1 MALNPISLT
10 NADCVHHAFEEIG
23 LIKKSFPFS
32 EINFPKII
40 FFYELRQAPP
50 LGDHLEFPNK
60 ISTFTKKEIMN
71 ALENIKNSLIDRI
84 LATRN
89 EQLLEA
95 IKSIFDS
102 TQSEEIIS
110 LSTEQIEMLYM
121 SEKDIEE
128 GKLVSESELSKR
140 DSKWLS

>member
-1 MALNPISLT
+1 
-10 NADCVHHAFEEIG
+10 
-23 LIKKSFPFS
+23 
-32 EINFPKII
+32 
-40 FFYELRQAPP
+40 
-50 LGDHLEFPNK
+50 
-60 ISTFTKKEIMN
+60 MN

-110 LSTEQIEMLYM
+110 LSTEQIEMLSM

-140 DSKWLS
+140 DSKWLI

>member
-1 MALNPISLT
+1 
-10 NADCVHHAFEEIG
+10 
-23 LIKKSFPFS
+23 
-32 EINFPKII
+32 
-40 FFYELRQAPP
+40 
-50 LGDHLEFPNK
+50 
-60 ISTFTKKEIMN
+60 MN

-84 LATRN
+84 LATKN

-110 LSTEQIEMLYM
+110 LSTEQIEMLSI
-121 SEKDIEE
+121 SEKDIEY
-128 GKLVSESELSKR
+128 GKLVSESELSNI

>member
-1 MALNPISLT
+1 
-10 NADCVHHAFEEIG
+10 
-23 LIKKSFPFS
+23 
-32 EINFPKII
+32 
-40 FFYELRQAPP
+40 
-50 LGDHLEFPNK
+50 
-60 ISTFTKKEIMN
+60 MN

-110 LSTEQIEMLYM
+110 LSTEQIEMLSL
-121 SEKDIEE
+121 SEMDIES
-128 GKLVSESELSKR
+128 GKFISETELSKR

>member
-1 MALNPISLT
+1 
-10 NADCVHHAFEEIG
+10 
-23 LIKKSFPFS
+23 
-32 EINFPKII
+32 
-40 FFYELRQAPP
+40 
-50 LGDHLEFPNK
+50 
-60 ISTFTKKEIMN
+60 MN

-110 LSTEQIEMLYM
+110 LSTEQIEMLSM

-140 DSKWLS
+140 DSKWLN

>member
-1 MALNPISLT
+1 
-10 NADCVHHAFEEIG
+10 
-23 LIKKSFPFS
+23 
-32 EINFPKII
+32 
-40 FFYELRQAPP
+40 
-50 LGDHLEFPNK
+50 
-60 ISTFTKKEIMN
+60 MN

-84 LATRN
+84 LATKN

-110 LSTEQIEMLYM
+110 LSTEQIEMLSM
-121 SEKDIEE
+121 SEKDIED

>member
-1 MALNPISLT
+1 
-10 NADCVHHAFEEIG
+10 
-23 LIKKSFPFS
+23 
-32 EINFPKII
+32 
-40 FFYELRQAPP
+40 
-50 LGDHLEFPNK
+50 
-60 ISTFTKKEIMN
+60 MN
-71 ALENIKNSLIDRI
+71 TLENIKNSLIDRI

-95 IKSIFDS
+95 IKNIFDS

-110 LSTEQIEMLYM
+110 LSTEQIEMLSM
-121 SEKDIEE
+121 SENDIED

>member
-1 MALNPISLT
+1 
-10 NADCVHHAFEEIG
+10 
-23 LIKKSFPFS
+23 
-32 EINFPKII
+32 
-40 FFYELRQAPP
+40 
-50 LGDHLEFPNK
+50 
-60 ISTFTKKEIMN
+60 MN

-95 IKSIFDS
+95 IKNIFDS

-110 LSTEQIEMLYM
+110 LSTEQIEMLSM
-121 SEKDIEE
+121 SEKDIED
-128 GKLVSESELSKR
+128 GKLISESELSKR

>member
-1 MALNPISLT
+1 
-10 NADCVHHAFEEIG
+10 
-23 LIKKSFPFS
+23 
-32 EINFPKII
+32 
-40 FFYELRQAPP
+40 
-50 LGDHLEFPNK
+50 
-60 ISTFTKKEIMN
+60 MN

-102 TQSEEIIS
+102 TQAEEIIA
-110 LSTEQIEMLYM
+110 LSTEQIEMLSM
-121 SEKDIEE
+121 SEDDIEN
-128 GKLVSESELSKR
+128 GKLVSESELIKS

>member
-1 MALNPISLT
+1 
-10 NADCVHHAFEEIG
+10 
-23 LIKKSFPFS
+23 
-32 EINFPKII
+32 
-40 FFYELRQAPP
+40 
-50 LGDHLEFPNK
+50 
-60 ISTFTKKEIMN
+60 MN

-89 EQLLEA
+89 ERLLEA
-95 IKSIFDS
+95 IKNIFDS

-110 LSTEQIEMLYM
+110 LSTEQIEMLSM
-121 SEKDIEE
+121 SEKDIED

>member
-1 MALNPISLT
+1 
-10 NADCVHHAFEEIG
+10 
-23 LIKKSFPFS
+23 
-32 EINFPKII
+32 
-40 FFYELRQAPP
+40 
-50 LGDHLEFPNK
+50 
-60 ISTFTKKEIMN
+60 MN
-71 ALENIKNSLIDRI
+71 ALENIKNNLIDRI

-102 TQSEEIIS
+102 TQSEDIIS
-110 LSTEQIEMLYM
+110 LSTEQIEMLSM

>member
-1 MALNPISLT
+1 
-10 NADCVHHAFEEIG
+10 
-23 LIKKSFPFS
+23 
-32 EINFPKII
+32 
-40 FFYELRQAPP
+40 
-50 LGDHLEFPNK
+50 
-60 ISTFTKKEIMN
+60 MN

-89 EQLLEA
+89 EKLLEA

-110 LSTEQIEMLYM
+110 LSTEQIEMLSM
-121 SEKDIEE
+121 SEKDIED

>member
-1 MALNPISLT
+1 
-10 NADCVHHAFEEIG
+10 
-23 LIKKSFPFS
+23 
-32 EINFPKII
+32 
-40 FFYELRQAPP
+40 
-50 LGDHLEFPNK
+50 
-60 ISTFTKKEIMN
+60 MN

-102 TQSEEIIS
+102 TQSEETIS
-110 LSTEQIEMLYM
+110 LSTEQIEMLSL
-121 SEKDIEE
+121 SEMDIES
-128 GKLVSESELSKR
+128 GKFISETELNKR

>member
-1 MALNPISLT
+1 
-10 NADCVHHAFEEIG
+10 
-23 LIKKSFPFS
+23 
-32 EINFPKII
+32 
-40 FFYELRQAPP
+40 
-50 LGDHLEFPNK
+50 
-60 ISTFTKKEIMN
+60 MN

-102 TQSEEIIS
+102 TQAEEIIA
-110 LSTEQIEMLYM
+110 LSTEQIEMLSM
-121 SEKDIEE
+121 SEDDIEN
-128 GKLVSESELSKR
+128 GKLVSESELSKS

>member
-1 MALNPISLT
+1 MFGKAELN
-10 NADCVHHAFEEIG
+10 FE
-23 LIKKSFPFS
+23 L
-32 EINFPKII
+32 
-40 FFYELRQAPP
+40 YE
-50 LGDHLEFPNK
+50 
-60 ISTFTKKEIMN
+60 KKEIMN

-110 LSTEQIEMLYM
+110 LSTEQIEMLAM
-121 SEKDIEE
+121 SEKDIE
-128 GKLVSESELSKR
+128 GGQFISEAELDKR
-140 DSKWLS
+140 DAKWLG

>member
-1 MALNPISLT
+1 
-10 NADCVHHAFEEIG
+10 
-23 LIKKSFPFS
+23 
-32 EINFPKII
+32 
-40 FFYELRQAPP
+40 
-50 LGDHLEFPNK
+50 
-60 ISTFTKKEIMN
+60 MN

-84 LATRN
+84 LATKN

-110 LSTEQIEMLYM
+110 LSTEQIEMLSM
-121 SEKDIEE
+121 SEKDIEY
-128 GKLVSESELSKR
+128 GKLVSESEISNR